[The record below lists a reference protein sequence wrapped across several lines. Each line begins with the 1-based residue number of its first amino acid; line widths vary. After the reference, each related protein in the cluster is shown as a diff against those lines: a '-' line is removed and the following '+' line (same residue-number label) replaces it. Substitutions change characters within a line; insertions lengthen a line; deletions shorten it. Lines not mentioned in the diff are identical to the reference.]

1 MNNVN
6 DLRGFKEAVAR
17 VAAIDLDLK
26 AKGICFHCGQPA
38 WPRCST
44 LAGKRE
50 FAISGMCEICFDEM
64 FKEEG

>member
-1 MNNVN
+1 MN
-6 DLRGFKEAVAR
+6 DLDRFKQAIAIEAG
-17 VAAIDLDLK
+17 INPDLK

-38 WPRCST
+38 WPRCPS

-50 FAISGMCEICFDEM
+50 FRISGMCEICFDEL